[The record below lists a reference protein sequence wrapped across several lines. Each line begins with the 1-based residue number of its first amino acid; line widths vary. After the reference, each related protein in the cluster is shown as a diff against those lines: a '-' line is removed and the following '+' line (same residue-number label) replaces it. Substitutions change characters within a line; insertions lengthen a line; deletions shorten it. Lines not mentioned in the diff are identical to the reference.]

1 MRILQQGCRAA
12 QVLHLRQLEILEAA
26 IKPRLKKISSL
37 SSGAEES
44 DYRAIPRGHLSYVG
58 KLQDFSSRGFP
69 RRRFEKVNVHL
80 KPTLVPTVPRSSK
93 KKGTPEKVNGRLDLQ
108 GQGLEA
114 SPVLKCRLLVSHPGR
129 GGIES
134 RVA

>member
-26 IKPRLKKISSL
+26 IKSRLKKFSNL

-44 DYRAIPRGHLSYVG
+44 DYRAIPRGHLSYLG

-80 KPTLVPTVPRSSK
+80 KPNLVPTVPRSSK
-93 KKGTPEKVNGRLDLQ
+93 NGTREKVNGRLDLQ